1 MEYNPRVQI
10 IPAKPKPRDKR
21 VAIYARV
28 SSNSTEQLNSL
39 IAQISGLTRL
49 TAANPTWL
57 LVDTYIDIAS
67 SKTGSHR
74 KEFSRL
80 LTDCT
85 ANKVDIVITKS
96 VKRFGRDSLEILSAL
111 EQLRKTN
118 TRVIFEAEELDT
130 EKTDSRL
137 MISIIESFAQAEN
150 ESRSENIKWGN
161 KQRAANGTSKLY
173 DRKCYGYTNDV
184 EGKLVIVEEEA
195 KVVRLIFDWYLQGD
209 SVGVIIKKLKQQ
221 GIKTSTGKDNWSKRT
236 IDTMLSNDKYAG
248 NVILF
253 KKGLHSECYLS
264 KKNHPDIISEET
276 FKAVQIEKSR
286 RSNVE
291 VTEAGVKRKSTKY
304 SAKKI

>member
-1 MEYNPRVQI
+1 M
-10 IPAKPKPRDKR
+10 RDVDDEGFLK
-21 VAIYARV
+21 
-28 SSNSTEQLNSL
+28 
-39 IAQISGLTRL
+39 AQISGLTRL

-80 LTDCT
+80 LADCD
-85 ANKVDIVITKS
+85 ANKVDIVLTKS
-96 VKRFGRDSLEILSAL
+96 ISRFGRDSVEVLTVVGKLVDAGVKVLFVTEGI
-111 EQLRKTN
+111 
-118 TRVIFEAEELDT
+118 DT
-130 EKTDSRL
+130 EKDDYRL
-137 MISIIESFAQAEN
+137 YISVHESFAQAEN
-150 ESRSENIKWGN
+150 ETRSANIKWGN

-173 DRKCYGYTNDV
+173 DRKCYGYTNDKD
-184 EGKLVIVEEEA
+184 GKLIIVEDEA

-253 KKGLHSECYLS
+253 KKGWHSECYLS
-264 KKNHPDIISEET
+264 KKNHPAIVSDEI
-276 FKAVQIEKSR
+276 FKAVQIEKGR

-291 VTEAGVKRKSTKY
+291 VTEDGVKRKSTKY
-304 SAKKI
+304 SAKK